1 MEGGIEAWLAAG
13 FETDIVDSATEG
25 FTAPTD

>member
-13 FETDIVDSATEG
+13 FETDIVDGDAEG
-25 FTAPTD
+25 FTTPT